1 MQRLP
6 RRHRAVLEALRIE
19 EMTRHEV
26 ASRYG
31 LSLRSVD
38 TALQQALSYCA
49 RHSGQPVL
57 AGPSTARRPLR

>member
-1 MQRLP
+1 
-6 RRHRAVLEALRIE
+6 
-19 EMTRHEV
+19 MTRHEV